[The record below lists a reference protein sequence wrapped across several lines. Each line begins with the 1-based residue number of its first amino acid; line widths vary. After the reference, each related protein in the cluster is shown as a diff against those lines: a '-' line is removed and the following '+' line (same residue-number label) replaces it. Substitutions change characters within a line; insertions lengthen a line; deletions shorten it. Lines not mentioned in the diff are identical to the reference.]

1 MEIGQQPMMQSQE
14 ISKLEKSLSLIIM
27 ISSKELKLL
36 LRNSIDSE
44 IIDKN
49 YSYYSE
55 EIEIEEI
62 LTQLKIKLKEFNLIN
77 VVKVILILNNKLSVL
92 VPNDFFKEDNCL
104 DYLKFNSRLIKND
117 VASSDYI
124 EELKAY
130 NVYIAYGNI
139 TNYLIE
145 KFGSFEYFH
154 YNTVLLK
161 KLYFELSTDKK
172 IIIYV
177 NINKSYLNIIVFKG
191 KKLYYSN
198 TFNYKSK
205 DDILYFLLFVME
217 QNKLV
222 NNKTKI
228 KLIGEKEDINQHYT
242 YLSKFVKNIEIKNS
256 GYAIENIVIWE

>member
-27 ISSKELKLL
+27 ISSKELILL

-256 GYAIENIVIWE
+256 GYAIENIVI